1 MNADEISLWLR
12 IPGTFREHE
21 DLTMVIQN
29 GWSSYVLQEQLPI
42 VQSVAKVSVND
53 SGGLPSQSFALL
65 LQPTVVTALQT
76 DSVNEYLFQPIL
88 QPIKP

>member
-53 SGGLPSQSFALL
+53 SGGLPS
-65 LQPTVVTALQT
+65 
-76 DSVNEYLFQPIL
+76 
-88 QPIKP
+88 